1 LDLATK
7 PSNQSDL
14 IRKLKDPAG
23 SDYQTPMPT
32 RSYWKTQGWLD
43 LANTKAG
50 PISVQNNM
58 ANQISQQNIKGG
70 WISLKTQMVIGS
82 CRKCGLKAPNYTN
95 INPTENKQD
104 FSFFLFFFF
113 LNLDLATE
121 QKGQLHLVAGSH
133 RNCKWQSNLARNVVL
148 KHQYRHHR
156 KQTHFFLFL
165 CRRSF
170 SVTTQ
175 LF

>member
-1 LDLATK
+1 LDLA
-7 PSNQSDL
+7 N
-14 IRKLKDPAG
+14 
-23 SDYQTPMPT
+23 
-32 RSYWKTQGWLD
+32 
-43 LANTKAG
+43 NTKAG
-50 PISVQNNM
+50 PISLQNNM

-95 INPTENKQD
+95 INTIENKQD
-104 FSFFLFFFF
+104 FPFFF

-148 KHQYRHHR
+148 KHQYRHHC
-156 KQTHFFLFL
+156 KQTHFFLFFMQEIL
-165 CRRSF
+165 F
-170 SVTTQ
+170 SHHTT
-175 LF
+175 LLELH